1 MNILK
6 KTTSVLLAIL
16 ITSFSLIACESKKNV
31 EASKEEN
38 TIGIIGAMNE
48 ELEVLLKDM
57 KNQKEVKRND
67 LTFYEGY
74 LWGQHVVAVVSGVGK
89 VNAD

>member
-67 LTFYEGY
+67 LNFYEGD
-74 LWGQHVVAVVSGVGK
+74 LWGQHVVAVVSGV
-89 VNAD
+89 